1 MPGYTISAELA
12 SDAVGSTWA
21 AVGSAAEGSPDG
33 QVVVLK
39 ILTLRDGAA
48 MTDTLAR
55 AASLAHRLERVGTD
69 HLVRQYDAIALA
81 DGRLALVLDQ
91 VSGSSLTH
99 LLDDRGPLTPGETVT
114 TLAPLFGALADLHE
128 AGVVHGDLT
137 PRSVQFT
144 DDGRPLIGDLG
155 VAQVSG
161 RAAGEGGPTPGFV
174 APEVVDGAAPSAS
187 SDVYSLGALGWFC
200 LTGAAPSAALTRP
213 SMGASNLRA
222 GDRLFGVLASCLSA
236 DPTARPAARAAAIEI
251 FDAAPAESVVLTAMA
266 DPASEIT
273 RRIRATA
280 ASAPIPEP
288 TSVGR
293 HLRRPLAIGVV
304 ALLLAAAIG
313 GGASWALGL
322 SRVADHPVRVRPS
335 AHPTSSTETARQAPE
350 PTNTAR
356 SNAGPSGPSATTSPS
371 ATTGV
376 RSRTLT
382 VADVM
387 TARNSP
393 RAAPA
398 QLLQALVDARAL
410 AYAAR
415 NPVLLDLVYAPGA
428 TKAAA
433 DRQNIG
439 TAVDNGA
446 TYLGLAFVV
455 KGAAFLDGTSDT
467 ARIRATI
474 VTPAYETG
482 QPDGRKVPQALE
494 TVGPSVFTLSL
505 TRDGWRILGLTAP

>member
-21 AVGSAAEGSPDG
+21 AVRDPDG
-33 QVVVLK
+33 QVVVLR
-39 ILTLRDGAA
+39 ILTLPDGAA
-48 MTDTLAR
+48 MTETLAR
-55 AASLAHRLERVGTD
+55 ATSLTQTLERVGTD

-81 DGRLALVLDQ
+81 DGRLTLVLDQ
-91 VSGSSLTH
+91 VTGSSLTH

-128 AGVVHGDLT
+128 AGLVHGDLT
-137 PRSVQFT
+137 PESVQFT
-144 DDGRPLIGDLG
+144 LDGRPLIGDLG
-155 VAQVSG
+155 LAHLSG
-161 RAAGEGGPTPGFV
+161 RAAAGETGPIRGFA
-174 APEVVDGAAPSAS
+174 APEVVTGAAPSAS
-187 SDVYSLGALGWFC
+187 SDVYSLAALGWFC
-200 LTGAAPSAALTRP
+200 LTGAAPTSALTRP
-213 SMGASNLRA
+213 SLGASNLRA
-222 GDRLFGVLASCLSA
+222 GDRLFDVLASCLSA
-236 DPTARPAARAAAIEI
+236 DPSARPSARTAAIDI

-280 ASAPIPEP
+280 ASAPPPEP
-288 TSVGR
+288 KSASWR
-293 HLRRPLAIGVV
+293 LRRPLVIGAV

-322 SRVADHPVRVRPS
+322 SRVGDHPVAARPPAQPAS
-335 AHPTSSTETARQAPE
+335 PTGTAQPPE
-350 PTNTAR
+350 PTNAAR
-356 SNAGPSGPSATTSPS
+356 SKAGTAAPS

-376 RSRTLT
+376 LSTSRAVT
-382 VADVM
+382 DVM
-387 TARNSP
+387 TARDSP
-393 RAAPA
+393 RAAA
-398 QLLQALVDARAL
+398 GQLLQALVDARAL

-446 TYLGLAFVV
+446 TYLGLGFVV
-455 KGAAFLDGTSDT
+455 KGATFLDGTSDT

-482 QPDGRKVPQALE
+482 QPDGRKVPHAVE